1 MGKDVAVGFAEGR
14 GNYFSIQR
22 TIIKYEG
29 FIFIKRINKEPTL
42 SLGYKHKEFFTCEK
56 RE

>member
-14 GNYFSIQR
+14 GNYFSMQR

-29 FIFIKRINKEPTL
+29 FTFIKRISKEPI
-42 SLGYKHKEFFTCEK
+42 SKEYLETG
-56 RE
+56 